1 MAGRISMPCHRQCL
15 TVVGYAKNLVQLQAV
30 TNRKLFGTNTL
41 VNHFIKTLTA
51 IDIFNGGRTTKYIDN
66 STEYQ
71 WLKYVVDERGF
82 FVNLIFNS
90 PPITT
95 DELIEITQ

>member
-1 MAGRISMPCHRQCL
+1 MPQLSKCCN
-15 TVVGYAKNLVQLQAV
+15 VVGYAKNLVQLQAV

-41 VNHFIKTLTA
+41 VNHFIKTLTG
-51 IDIFNGGRTTKYIDN
+51 IDIFNGGWTTKYIDN

-71 WLKYVVDERGF
+71 WLKYMVDERGF

-95 DELIEITQ
+95 DELIEIAQ